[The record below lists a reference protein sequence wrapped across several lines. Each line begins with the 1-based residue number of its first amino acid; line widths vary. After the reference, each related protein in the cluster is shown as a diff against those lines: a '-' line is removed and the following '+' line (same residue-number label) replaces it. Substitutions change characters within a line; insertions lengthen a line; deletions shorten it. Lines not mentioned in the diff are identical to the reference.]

1 MEVSGQLWQKQ
12 EPEKHSAV
20 EGNCAMTM
28 SNEHYRMAELHRER
42 GKRCYEAG
50 EIKEAVQEFT
60 EAYKFDPR
68 DAEVLYKL
76 AEIYGAAGFIDPAV
90 DFIQK
95 SLRENYMNIDGWIM
109 LANLYAQKGGAYLD
123 LALEQLV
130 QASGLDN
137 DNSMV
142 HYLRGNVM
150 AQKGKTEEAIE
161 SLKKAL
167 ELDPNNAYAKH
178 DLDALTKA

>member
-1 MEVSGQLWQKQ
+1 M
-12 EPEKHSAV
+12 
-20 EGNCAMTM
+20 
-28 SNEHYRMAELHRER
+28 Y
-42 GKRCYEAG
+42 
-50 EIKEAVQEFT
+50 
-60 EAYKFDPR
+60 
-68 DAEVLYKL
+68 
-76 AEIYGAAGFIDPAV
+76 
-90 DFIQK
+90 
-95 SLRENYMNIDGWIM
+95 IDGWIM